1 MLGVLDI
8 HPSENASAVA
18 GMTTILAS
26 LQRIEL
32 SLDGQWGEAAFLRKV
47 LEAKLEI
54 GSLKLESE
62 LFGIESLPHKY
73 VLQRYPCN
81 SF

>member
-54 GSLKLESE
+54 G
-62 LFGIESLPHKY
+62 ESLPHKY